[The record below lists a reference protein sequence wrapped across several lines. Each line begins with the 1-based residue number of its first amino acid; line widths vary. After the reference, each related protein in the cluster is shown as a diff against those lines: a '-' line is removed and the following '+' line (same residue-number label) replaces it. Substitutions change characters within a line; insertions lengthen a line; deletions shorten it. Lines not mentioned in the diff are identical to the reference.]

1 MHMEFLHR
9 NFLEDRERE
18 RRIIL
23 WLFLGRQFERM
34 ADVCMVVGQDWV
46 QV

>member
-1 MHMEFLHR
+1 MYAGGQKYEMHMEFLHR

-23 WLFLGRQFERM
+23 
-34 ADVCMVVGQDWV
+34 
-46 QV
+46 